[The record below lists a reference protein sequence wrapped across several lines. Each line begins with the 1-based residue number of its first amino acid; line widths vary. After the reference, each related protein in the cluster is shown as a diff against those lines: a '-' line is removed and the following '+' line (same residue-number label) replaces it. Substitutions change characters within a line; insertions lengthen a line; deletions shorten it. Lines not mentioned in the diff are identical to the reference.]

1 MAQTDFPFAAVIF
14 DMDGVIVDTEKFYLD
29 TLARLIEAEGIEV
42 PFEDLCVTVGASYK
56 DFKRNLVRWFELGG
70 EHLAEEEALARYNVW
85 EERNQPDFAALLNHG
100 VVETIAELK
109 RRGVRVALASSSPMS
124 NILLVLEWE
133 ERNQPD
139 FAALLNHGVVETI
152 AELKRRGVRVAL
164 ASSSPMSNILL
175 VLEACGLSDAFELVT
190 SGEQFHESK
199 PNPEIYLHTLENLGL
214 PAGDCCCVEDSVPGI
229 TAGKAA
235 GLAVFAKR
243 EDRFGFT
250 QEAAD
255 RRRQGRRPRRLRQAR
270 GSLWVHPGGG
280 RPHHRCHPRS
290 A

>member
-29 TLARLIEAEGIEV
+29 TLARLFEAEGIEV

-109 RRGVRVALASSSPMS
+109 RRGVRVALASSSP
-124 NILLVLEWE
+124 L
-133 ERNQPD
+133 
-139 FAALLNHGVVETI
+139 
-152 AELKRRGVRVAL
+152 
-164 ASSSPMSNILL
+164 SNILL

-235 GLAVFAKR
+235 GLTVFAKR

-255 RRRQGRRPRRLRQAR
+255 RIIDAIPDLLEAA
-270 GSLWVHPGGG
+270 SEL
-280 RPHHRCHPRS
+280 
-290 A
+290 

>member
-29 TLARLIEAEGIEV
+29 TLARLFEAEGIEV

-70 EHLAEEEALARYNVW
+70 EHLAEEEALARYNV
-85 EERNQPDFAALLNHG
+85 
-100 VVETIAELK
+100 
-109 RRGVRVALASSSPMS
+109 
-124 NILLVLEWE
+124 WE

-229 TAGKAA
+229 TAGKAT
-235 GLAVFAKR
+235 GLTVFAKR

-255 RRRQGRRPRRLRQAR
+255 RIIDAIPDLLEAA
-270 GSLWVHPGGG
+270 SEL
-280 RPHHRCHPRS
+280 
-290 A
+290 

>member
-29 TLARLIEAEGIEV
+29 TLARLFEAEGIEV

-70 EHLAEEEALARYNVW
+70 EHLAEEEALARYNV
-85 EERNQPDFAALLNHG
+85 
-100 VVETIAELK
+100 
-109 RRGVRVALASSSPMS
+109 
-124 NILLVLEWE
+124 WE

-235 GLAVFAKR
+235 GLTVFAKR

-255 RRRQGRRPRRLRQAR
+255 RIIDVIPDLLEAA
-270 GSLWVHPGGG
+270 SEL
-280 RPHHRCHPRS
+280 
-290 A
+290 

>member
-1 MAQTDFPFAAVIF
+1 MAQTDFPFTAVIF

-29 TLARLIEAEGIEV
+29 TLARLFEAEGIEV

-124 NILLVLEWE
+124 NILLVLE
-133 ERNQPD
+133 
-139 FAALLNHGVVETI
+139 V
-152 AELKRRGVRVAL
+152 
-164 ASSSPMSNILL
+164 
-175 VLEACGLSDAFELVT
+175 CGLSDAFELVT

-235 GLAVFAKR
+235 GLTVFAKR

-255 RRRQGRRPRRLRQAR
+255 RIIDAIPDLLEAA
-270 GSLWVHPGGG
+270 SEL
-280 RPHHRCHPRS
+280 
-290 A
+290 

>member
-1 MAQTDFPFAAVIF
+1 MVQTDFPFAAVIF
-14 DMDGVIVDTEKFYLD
+14 DMDGVIVDTEKFYLG
-29 TLARLIEAEGIEV
+29 TLAKLFEAEGIEV

-124 NILLVLEWE
+124 NILLVLE
-133 ERNQPD
+133 
-139 FAALLNHGVVETI
+139 
-152 AELKRRGVRVAL
+152 
-164 ASSSPMSNILL
+164 
-175 VLEACGLSDAFELVT
+175 ACGLSDAFELVT

-199 PNPEIYLHTLENLGL
+199 PNPEIYLHTLENFGL

-235 GLAVFAKR
+235 GLTVFAKR

-255 RRRQGRRPRRLRQAR
+255 RIIDAIPDLLEAA
-270 GSLWVHPGGG
+270 SEL
-280 RPHHRCHPRS
+280 
-290 A
+290 

>member
-29 TLARLIEAEGIEV
+29 TLARLFEAEGIEV

-85 EERNQPDFAALLNHG
+85 EERNQPDFAALLNYG
-100 VVETIAELK
+100 VVETI
-109 RRGVRVALASSSPMS
+109 
-124 NILLVLEWE
+124 
-133 ERNQPD
+133 
-139 FAALLNHGVVETI
+139 T
-152 AELKRRGVRVAL
+152 ELKRRGVRVAL

-235 GLAVFAKR
+235 GLTVFAKR

-255 RRRQGRRPRRLRQAR
+255 RIIDAIPDLLEAA
-270 GSLWVHPGGG
+270 SEL
-280 RPHHRCHPRS
+280 
-290 A
+290 

>member
-29 TLARLIEAEGIEV
+29 TLARLFEAEGIEV
-42 PFEDLCVTVGASYK
+42 PFEDLCVTVGAAYK

-70 EHLAEEEALARYNVW
+70 EHLAEEEALARYNV
-85 EERNQPDFAALLNHG
+85 
-100 VVETIAELK
+100 
-109 RRGVRVALASSSPMS
+109 
-124 NILLVLEWE
+124 WE

-235 GLAVFAKR
+235 GLTVFAKR

-255 RRRQGRRPRRLRQAR
+255 RIIDAIPDLLEAA
-270 GSLWVHPGGG
+270 SEL
-280 RPHHRCHPRS
+280 
-290 A
+290 

>member
-14 DMDGVIVDTEKFYLD
+14 DMDGVIVDTEKFYLG
-29 TLARLIEAEGIEV
+29 TLAKLFEAEGIEV

-70 EHLAEEEALARYNVW
+70 EHLAEEEALARYNV
-85 EERNQPDFAALLNHG
+85 
-100 VVETIAELK
+100 
-109 RRGVRVALASSSPMS
+109 
-124 NILLVLEWE
+124 WE

-235 GLAVFAKR
+235 GLTVFAKR

-255 RRRQGRRPRRLRQAR
+255 RTIDAIPDLLEAA
-270 GSLWVHPGGG
+270 SEL
-280 RPHHRCHPRS
+280 
-290 A
+290 

>member
-29 TLARLIEAEGIEV
+29 TLARLFEAEGIEV

-85 EERNQPDFAALLNHG
+85 EERNQPDFAA
-100 VVETIAELK
+100 
-109 RRGVRVALASSSPMS
+109 
-124 NILLVLEWE
+124 
-133 ERNQPD
+133 
-139 FAALLNHGVVETI
+139 FLNHGVVETI

-235 GLAVFAKR
+235 GLTVFAKR

-255 RRRQGRRPRRLRQAR
+255 RIIDAIPDLLEAA
-270 GSLWVHPGGG
+270 SEL
-280 RPHHRCHPRS
+280 
-290 A
+290 

>member
-29 TLARLIEAEGIEV
+29 ALARLFEAEGIEV

-70 EHLAEEEALARYNVW
+70 EHLAEEEALARYNV
-85 EERNQPDFAALLNHG
+85 
-100 VVETIAELK
+100 
-109 RRGVRVALASSSPMS
+109 
-124 NILLVLEWE
+124 WE

-235 GLAVFAKR
+235 GLTVFAKR

-255 RRRQGRRPRRLRQAR
+255 RIIDAIPDLLEAA
-270 GSLWVHPGGG
+270 SEL
-280 RPHHRCHPRS
+280 
-290 A
+290 

>member
-29 TLARLIEAEGIEV
+29 TLARLFEAEGIEV

-124 NILLVLEWE
+124 NILL
-133 ERNQPD
+133 
-139 FAALLNHGVVETI
+139 
-152 AELKRRGVRVAL
+152 
-164 ASSSPMSNILL
+164 M
-175 VLEACGLSDAFELVT
+175 LEACGLSDAFELVT

-235 GLAVFAKR
+235 GLTVFAKR

-255 RRRQGRRPRRLRQAR
+255 RIIDAIPDLLEAA
-270 GSLWVHPGGG
+270 SEL
-280 RPHHRCHPRS
+280 
-290 A
+290 

>member
-14 DMDGVIVDTEKFYLD
+14 DMDGVIVDTEKFYLG
-29 TLARLIEAEGIEV
+29 TLAKLFEAEGIEV

-70 EHLAEEEALARYNVW
+70 EHLTEEEALARYNVW

-124 NILLVLEWE
+124 NILLVLE
-133 ERNQPD
+133 
-139 FAALLNHGVVETI
+139 
-152 AELKRRGVRVAL
+152 
-164 ASSSPMSNILL
+164 
-175 VLEACGLSDAFELVT
+175 ACGLFDAFELVT

-235 GLAVFAKR
+235 GLTVFAKR

-255 RRRQGRRPRRLRQAR
+255 RIIDAIPDLLEAA
-270 GSLWVHPGGG
+270 SEL
-280 RPHHRCHPRS
+280 
-290 A
+290 

>member
-29 TLARLIEAEGIEV
+29 TLARLFEAEGIEV

-85 EERNQPDFAALLNHG
+85 EER
-100 VVETIAELK
+100 
-109 RRGVRVALASSSPMS
+109 S
-124 NILLVLEWE
+124 
-133 ERNQPD
+133 QPD

-235 GLAVFAKR
+235 GLTVFAKR

-255 RRRQGRRPRRLRQAR
+255 RIIDAIPDLLEAA
-270 GSLWVHPGGG
+270 SEL
-280 RPHHRCHPRS
+280 
-290 A
+290 

>member
-29 TLARLIEAEGIEV
+29 TLAKLFEAEGIEV

-70 EHLAEEEALARYNVW
+70 EHLTEEEALARYNVW

-124 NILLVLEWE
+124 NILLVLE
-133 ERNQPD
+133 
-139 FAALLNHGVVETI
+139 V
-152 AELKRRGVRVAL
+152 
-164 ASSSPMSNILL
+164 
-175 VLEACGLSDAFELVT
+175 CGLSDAFELVT

-235 GLAVFAKR
+235 GLTVFAKR

-250 QEAAD
+250 QDAAD
-255 RRRQGRRPRRLRQAR
+255 RIIDAIPDLLEAA
-270 GSLWVHPGGG
+270 SEL
-280 RPHHRCHPRS
+280 
-290 A
+290 

>member
-29 TLARLIEAEGIEV
+29 TLAKLFEAEGIEV
-42 PFEDLCVTVGASYK
+42 PFDDLCVTVGASYK

-70 EHLAEEEALARYNVW
+70 EHLTEDEALARYNVW
-85 EERNQPDFAALLNHG
+85 EERNQPDFAALLN
-100 VVETIAELK
+100 
-109 RRGVRVALASSSPMS
+109 P
-124 NILLVLEWE
+124 
-133 ERNQPD
+133 
-139 FAALLNHGVVETI
+139 GVVETI

-235 GLAVFAKR
+235 GLTVFAKR

-255 RRRQGRRPRRLRQAR
+255 RIIDVMPDLLEAA
-270 GSLWVHPGGG
+270 SEL
-280 RPHHRCHPRS
+280 
-290 A
+290 

>member
-1 MAQTDFPFAAVIF
+1 MAQADFPFAAVIF

-29 TLARLIEAEGIEV
+29 TLARLFEAEGIEV

-70 EHLAEEEALARYNVW
+70 EHLAEEEALARYNV
-85 EERNQPDFAALLNHG
+85 
-100 VVETIAELK
+100 
-109 RRGVRVALASSSPMS
+109 
-124 NILLVLEWE
+124 WE

-235 GLAVFAKR
+235 GLTVFAKR

-255 RRRQGRRPRRLRQAR
+255 RIIDAIPDLLEAA
-270 GSLWVHPGGG
+270 SEL
-280 RPHHRCHPRS
+280 
-290 A
+290 

>member
-29 TLARLIEAEGIEV
+29 TLAKLFEAEGIEV

-70 EHLAEEEALARYNVW
+70 EHLTEEEALARYNVW

-124 NILLVLEWE
+124 NILLVLE
-133 ERNQPD
+133 
-139 FAALLNHGVVETI
+139 V
-152 AELKRRGVRVAL
+152 
-164 ASSSPMSNILL
+164 
-175 VLEACGLSDAFELVT
+175 CGLSDAFELVT

-235 GLAVFAKR
+235 GLTVFAKR

-255 RRRQGRRPRRLRQAR
+255 RIIDAIPDLLEAA
-270 GSLWVHPGGG
+270 SEL
-280 RPHHRCHPRS
+280 
-290 A
+290 

>member
-29 TLARLIEAEGIEV
+29 TLAKLFEAEGIEV

-70 EHLAEEEALARYNVW
+70 EHLTEEEALARYNVW

-124 NILLVLEWE
+124 NILLVLE
-133 ERNQPD
+133 
-139 FAALLNHGVVETI
+139 V
-152 AELKRRGVRVAL
+152 
-164 ASSSPMSNILL
+164 
-175 VLEACGLSDAFELVT
+175 CGLSDAFELVT

-214 PAGDCCCVEDSVPGI
+214 PAGDCCCVEDSVLGI

-235 GLAVFAKR
+235 GLTVFAKR

-250 QEAAD
+250 QDAAD
-255 RRRQGRRPRRLRQAR
+255 RIIDAIPDLLEAA
-270 GSLWVHPGGG
+270 SEL
-280 RPHHRCHPRS
+280 
-290 A
+290 

>member
-1 MAQTDFPFAAVIF
+1 MAQTAFPFAAVIF

-29 TLARLIEAEGIEV
+29 TLAKLFEAEGIEV

-70 EHLAEEEALARYNVW
+70 EHLTEEEALARYNVW
-85 EERNQPDFAALLNHG
+85 EERNQPDFAALLNPG
-100 VVETIAELK
+100 VVETI
-109 RRGVRVALASSSPMS
+109 
-124 NILLVLEWE
+124 
-133 ERNQPD
+133 
-139 FAALLNHGVVETI
+139 T
-152 AELKRRGVRVAL
+152 ELKRRGVRVAL

-235 GLAVFAKR
+235 GLTVFAKR
-243 EDRFGFT
+243 EDRFGFS

-255 RRRQGRRPRRLRQAR
+255 RIIDVMSDLLEAA
-270 GSLWVHPGGG
+270 SEL
-280 RPHHRCHPRS
+280 
-290 A
+290 

>member
-29 TLARLIEAEGIEV
+29 TLARLFEAEGIEV

-70 EHLAEEEALARYNVW
+70 EHLAEEEALARYNV
-85 EERNQPDFAALLNHG
+85 
-100 VVETIAELK
+100 
-109 RRGVRVALASSSPMS
+109 
-124 NILLVLEWE
+124 WE

-229 TAGKAA
+229 AAGKAA
-235 GLAVFAKR
+235 GLTVFAKR

-255 RRRQGRRPRRLRQAR
+255 RIIDAIPDLLEAA
-270 GSLWVHPGGG
+270 SEL
-280 RPHHRCHPRS
+280 
-290 A
+290 

>member
-14 DMDGVIVDTEKFYLD
+14 DMDGVIVDTEKFYLG
-29 TLARLIEAEGIEV
+29 TLAKLFEAEGIEV

-70 EHLAEEEALARYNVW
+70 EHLAEEEALARYNV
-85 EERNQPDFAALLNHG
+85 
-100 VVETIAELK
+100 
-109 RRGVRVALASSSPMS
+109 
-124 NILLVLEWE
+124 WE

-235 GLAVFAKR
+235 GLTVFAKR

-250 QEAAD
+250 QGAAD
-255 RRRQGRRPRRLRQAR
+255 RIIDAIPDLLEAA
-270 GSLWVHPGGG
+270 SEL
-280 RPHHRCHPRS
+280 
-290 A
+290 

>member
-29 TLARLIEAEGIEV
+29 TLARLFEAEGIEV

-70 EHLAEEEALARYNVW
+70 EHLAEEEALARYNV
-85 EERNQPDFAALLNHG
+85 
-100 VVETIAELK
+100 
-109 RRGVRVALASSSPMS
+109 
-124 NILLVLEWE
+124 WE

-235 GLAVFAKR
+235 GLTVFAKR

-250 QEAAD
+250 QEVAD
-255 RRRQGRRPRRLRQAR
+255 RIIDAIPDLLEAA
-270 GSLWVHPGGG
+270 SEL
-280 RPHHRCHPRS
+280 
-290 A
+290 

>member
-1 MAQTDFPFAAVIF
+1 MAQTDFPFADVIF
-14 DMDGVIVDTEKFYLD
+14 DMDGVIVDTEKFYLV
-29 TLARLIEAEGIEV
+29 TLARLFEAEGIEV

-56 DFKRNLVRWFELGG
+56 DFKRNLVRWFELGS
-70 EHLAEEEALARYNVW
+70 EHLAEEEALARYNV
-85 EERNQPDFAALLNHG
+85 
-100 VVETIAELK
+100 
-109 RRGVRVALASSSPMS
+109 
-124 NILLVLEWE
+124 WE

-235 GLAVFAKR
+235 GLTVFAKR

-255 RRRQGRRPRRLRQAR
+255 RIIDAIPDLLEAA
-270 GSLWVHPGGG
+270 SEL
-280 RPHHRCHPRS
+280 
-290 A
+290 

>member
-1 MAQTDFPFAAVIF
+1 MAQTDFPFSAVIF

-29 TLARLIEAEGIEV
+29 TLARLFEAEGIEV

-70 EHLAEEEALARYNVW
+70 EHLAEEEALARYNV
-85 EERNQPDFAALLNHG
+85 
-100 VVETIAELK
+100 
-109 RRGVRVALASSSPMS
+109 
-124 NILLVLEWE
+124 WE

-235 GLAVFAKR
+235 GLTVFAKR

-255 RRRQGRRPRRLRQAR
+255 RIIDAIPDLLEAA
-270 GSLWVHPGGG
+270 SEL
-280 RPHHRCHPRS
+280 
-290 A
+290 

>member
-1 MAQTDFPFAAVIF
+1 MVQTDFPFAAVIF
-14 DMDGVIVDTEKFYLD
+14 DMDGVIVDTEKFYLG
-29 TLARLIEAEGIEV
+29 TLAKLFEAEGIEV

-70 EHLAEEEALARYNVW
+70 EHLAEEEALARYNV
-85 EERNQPDFAALLNHG
+85 
-100 VVETIAELK
+100 
-109 RRGVRVALASSSPMS
+109 
-124 NILLVLEWE
+124 WE

-235 GLAVFAKR
+235 GLTVFAKR

-255 RRRQGRRPRRLRQAR
+255 RIIDAIPDLLEAATE
-270 GSLWVHPGGG
+270 L
-280 RPHHRCHPRS
+280 
-290 A
+290 

>member
-1 MAQTDFPFAAVIF
+1 MAQTDFPFSAVIF

-29 TLARLIEAEGIEV
+29 TLARLFEAEGIEV

-109 RRGVRVALASSSPMS
+109 RRS
-124 NILLVLEWE
+124 
-133 ERNQPD
+133 
-139 FAALLNHGVVETI
+139 
-152 AELKRRGVRVAL
+152 VRVAL

-235 GLAVFAKR
+235 GLTVFAKR

-255 RRRQGRRPRRLRQAR
+255 RIIDAIPDLLEAA
-270 GSLWVHPGGG
+270 SEL
-280 RPHHRCHPRS
+280 
-290 A
+290 